1 MKHARRG
8 HTAFALTRSAVNDGG
23 KLTKQFFRG
32 TRATSAVE
40 EGFLGAIFRRYGTMR
55 QSVIFKIKEGRSL
68 EFSISPGPQLVDSA
82 IRGHRSL
89 SPERSSPSRPAVVLR
104 TEGCSSPYHVPTR
117 YSRLGLATVRAWR
130 RVSFLASRRVS
141 ASKLLNAAR
150 HSELL

>member
-89 SPERSSPSRPAVVLR
+89 SPECSSPSRPAVVLR
-104 TEGCSSPYHVPTR
+104 TEGCSSPYHVPTPIR
-117 YSRLGLATVRAWR
+117 TSNSQSMETRLFFGVATRFGVKAAKR
-130 RVSFLASRRVS
+130 RPTL
-141 ASKLLNAAR
+141 
-150 HSELL
+150 